1 MNILIVTDA
10 WSPQV
15 NGVVRTLQSVRA
27 ELEKIGHGVS
37 VISPDQFRS
46 MPCPTYPEIRL
57 ALTGSV
63 GRRIRQSGADAIHI
77 ATEGPLGL
85 AARKHCMKHK
95 LPFTTAY
102 HTQFPEY
109 VSKRTRLPAR
119 WFWRYIRWF
128 HAGSKT
134 VMVSTPTVERQLH
147 ANGIP
152 HTRHW
157 GRGVDLGCFTVAGP
171 RHPAFEGL
179 ASPTQLYVGRVAVEK
194 NIEAFL
200 RCGHPG
206 TKIVVGDG
214 PGLETLKLRYPDVR
228 FLGKLI
234 GADLAAAY
242 RSADVFVFPSRT
254 DTFGLVLIE
263 SLATGTPVAAYPVQG
278 PIDVLSEEVASM
290 DEDLDSAIA
299 KALTR
304 DRAACALYAGN
315 FGWDRSAR
323 QFLEGLV
330 PIRRAAAPTAEAAL
344 QDQPARG

>member
-1 MNILIVTDA
+1 MKILIVTDA

-27 ELEKIGHGVS
+27 ELEKMGHAVAI
-37 VISPDQFRS
+37 ISPDQFRS

-57 ALTGSV
+57 ALTTSV
-63 GRRIRQSGADAIHI
+63 GRRIRDARADAIHV

-85 AARKHCMKHK
+85 AARRYCLRHR

-128 HAGSKT
+128 HSAAKA

-152 HTRHW
+152 HTRTW
-157 GRGVDLGCFTVAGP
+157 GRGVDLSFFTVEGP
-171 RHPAFEGL
+171 RHPAFANAEK
-179 ASPTQLYVGRVAVEK
+179 AAQLYVGRVAIEK

-200 RCGHPG
+200 TCRHAG
-206 TKIVVGDG
+206 TKIVVGEG
-214 PGLETLKLRYPDVR
+214 PGLEGLRARFPDVH
-228 FLGKLI
+228 FLGKLT
-234 GADLAAAY
+234 GPDLAAAY

-263 SLATGTPVAAYPVQG
+263 ALATGTPVAAYPVQG
-278 PIDVLSEEVASM
+278 PIDVLTEQVAAM
-290 DEDLDSAIA
+290 DEDLDTAIA
-299 KALTR
+299 RALTR
-304 DRAACALYAGN
+304 DRAACAHYASR
-315 FGWDRSAR
+315 FGWDKSAR
-323 QFLEGLV
+323 QFLEALV
-330 PIRRAAAPTAEAAL
+330 PIRRAEAPAEAGAL
-344 QDQPARG
+344 NGA

>member
-15 NGVVRTLQSVRA
+15 NGVVRTLQSVRC
-27 ELEKIGHGVS
+27 ELEKMGHAVS

-57 ALTGSV
+57 ALTGSL
-63 GRRIRQSGADAIHI
+63 GRRIEAASPDAIHI

-85 AARKHCMKHK
+85 AARRHCIRRK

-102 HTQFPEY
+102 HTQFPDY
-109 VSKRTRLPAR
+109 VAKRTRLPAR

-128 HAGSKT
+128 HRPAKA

-147 ANGIP
+147 DNGIS

-157 GRGVDLGCFTVAGP
+157 GRGVDLGCFTVEGP
-171 RHPAFEGL
+171 RHAAFAGL
-179 ASPTQLYVGRVAVEK
+179 ERPIQLYVGRVAIEK

-200 RCGHPG
+200 DSRHPG
-206 TKIVVGDG
+206 SKVVVGEG
-214 PGLETLKLRYPDVR
+214 PGLESLRARYPAIL
-228 FLGKLI
+228 FLGRLL
-234 GADLAAAY
+234 GAELASAY

-263 SLATGTPVAAYPVQG
+263 ALATGTPVAAYPVQG
-278 PIDVLSEEVASM
+278 PVDVLTEKVGAM
-290 DEDLDSAIA
+290 DEDLERATA
-299 KALTR
+299 RALTR
-304 DRAACALYAGN
+304 DRAACAEYASH
-315 FGWDRSAR
+315 FGWNVSAA
-323 QFLEGLV
+323 QFLDSLV
-330 PIRRAAAPTAEAAL
+330 PIRREGAAPDKASIGRA
-344 QDQPARG
+344 